1 MADKDVSPVGGAVNP
16 YDFMALV
23 AALTAS
29 QKQPTQSGLNRLFSP
44 EIGFL
49 SGTYYGPTG
58 AAQDDSAMML
68 DLGPDILRASNLP
81 EGDIRRRIM
90 TEIVAKN
97 VPVWDV
103 KRSIREEVA
112 QMALSDPTLDADAT
126 VQELMAFADKV
137 QSQNDNIL
145 ANKAK
150 AQVTGAKD
158 MFSQAGMRSPDL
170 RFSPEE
176 LAPDIFARFASD
188 EEKRQARLQELRAP
202 STKKVESAKKYVEQT
217 QQRIDK
223 TSGPMSGIEAVRS
236 LVRGAFGGDM
246 SARDIPSAEDR
257 RFADIAKNLVAR
269 SQKLSS
275 PKVNKERATLVRKSE
290 SDALVKSLVA
300 EGIAKQAE
308 AAGYTPAMVDL
319 MKRAQLIYAAGG

>member
-1 MADKDVSPVGGAVNP
+1 MADKDTPPVGGSVNP

-49 SGTYYGPTG
+49 SGTYYGQTG
-58 AAQDDSAMML
+58 QGQDDSAMML

-81 EGDIRRRIM
+81 EGDIRRRIV
-90 TEIVAKN
+90 TQIVANN
-97 VPVWDV
+97 VPAWDV

-112 QMALSDPTLDADAT
+112 AMALSDPTLDADTT
-126 VQELMAFADKV
+126 VNELLGFVDKI

-145 ANKAK
+145 ASKAK

-176 LAPDIFARFASD
+176 LAPEIFARFASD
-188 EEKRQARLQELRAP
+188 EEKRQARLNELRPP
-202 STKKVESAKKYVEQT
+202 SGKTLESAKKFAETT
-217 QQRIDK
+217 QKQITK
-223 TSGPMSGIEAVRS
+223 AQGPMSGTEEVRA
-236 LVRGAFGGDM
+236 LARGAFGGDM
-246 SARDIPSAEDR
+246 ARRDVPDVEQR
-257 RFADIAKNLVAR
+257 RFADVAKNIVAR
-269 SQKLSS
+269 SQKLSA
-275 PKVNKERATLVRKSE
+275 PDVNKERATLVKKGE
-290 SDALVKSLVA
+290 TDALVRALVA

-308 AAGYTPAMVDL
+308 AAGYVPAMVDL
-319 MKRAQLIYAAGG
+319 MKRAQFIYAAGG

>member
-1 MADKDVSPVGGAVNP
+1 MAGEQGTPPVGGSMNP

-23 AALTAS
+23 AALTSS

-58 AAQDDSAMML
+58 QAQDDSAVML

-90 TEIVAKN
+90 TSIVAN
-97 VPVWDV
+97 NIPAWDV

-112 QMALSDPTLDADAT
+112 AMALSDPTLDADTT
-126 VQELMAFADKV
+126 VAELMAFADKI

-176 LAPDIFARFASD
+176 LAPEIFARFASD

-202 STKKVESAKKYVEQT
+202 GTKTVESAKKYAEQT
-217 QQRIDK
+217 QK
-223 TSGPMSGIEAVRS
+223 TAAASGKEGGWKGVIAAPFTGGKS
-236 LVRGAFGGDM
+236 LTA
-246 SARDIPSAEDR
+246 PSVTPEDV
-257 RFADIAKNLVAR
+257 RFANVAKNIVAR
-269 SQKLSS
+269 AQKLST
-275 PKVNKERATLVRKSE
+275 PEVNKERAALVKKGE
-290 SDALVKSLVA
+290 SDALVKALVA

-319 MKRAQLIYAAGG
+319 MKRAQFIYAAGG